1 MVETLSHAM
10 ENARAEVYRFLG
22 TLLTESLSIESLS
35 RILNGDTVSHLKA
48 LFTDQEVHQLF
59 EELVDDFSQGNLTAE
74 DIMLDFEALLR
85 VPGPTYIYPYESSYL
100 SRKKREDRV
109 QWGPLNGPPARAA
122 QRLYQN
128 ENLSVRS
135 ELADF
140 PDHIGVELEFMAQL
154 CRKVA
159 EALQS
164 GDQKTATEKRE
175 KQKYFF
181 QEHLLNWP
189 QALAEEM
196 RTRAGTIFYRCL
208 ADLLSNFLDMEKSF
222 LLSESKN

>member
-1 MVETLSHAM
+1 METLSSEM

-22 TLLTESLSIESLS
+22 TLLTESLSLKSLS
-35 RILNGDTVSHLKA
+35 RILNAEAVSHLKV
-48 LFTDQEVHQLF
+48 LFPDREVHQVL

-74 DIMLDFEALLR
+74 DIMLDFEALMR
-85 VPGPTYIYPYESSYL
+85 VPGPAYIYPYESSYL
-100 SRKKREDRV
+100 SRKKRENRM
-109 QWGPLNGPPARAA
+109 QWGSLNGPPARDA

-128 ENLSVRS
+128 EHLSVRS

-154 CRKVA
+154 CRKIA
-159 EALQS
+159 EALQA

-175 KQKYFF
+175 KQKHFF

-189 QALAEEM
+189 EALAKEM
-196 RTRAGTIFYRCL
+196 RTKASTIFYRCL
-208 ADLLSNFLDMEKSF
+208 ADLLSNFLDMEKRF

>member
-1 MVETLSHAM
+1 VETLSSEM

-22 TLLTESLSIESLS
+22 TLLTESLSIKSLS
-35 RILNGDTVSHLKA
+35 RILNGETVLHLKA
-48 LFTDQEVHQLF
+48 LFPDQEVHQVL
-59 EELVDDFSQGNLTAE
+59 EELIDDFSQGNLTAE

-85 VPGPTYIYPYESSYL
+85 VPGPAYIYPYESSYL
-100 SRKKREDRV
+100 SRKKREDRM
-109 QWGPLNGPPARAA
+109 QWGTLNGPPARSA

-140 PDHIGVELEFMAQL
+140 ADHIGVELEFMAQM

-159 EALQS
+159 KALQT

-175 KQKYFF
+175 KQKHFF

-189 QALAEEM
+189 EDLAKEM
-196 RTRAGTIFYRCL
+196 RTKAETIFYRCL
-208 ADLLSNFLDMEKSF
+208 ADLLSNFLDMEKRL
-222 LLSESKN
+222 LLSEA

>member
-1 MVETLSHAM
+1 VETLSSEM

-22 TLLTESLSIESLS
+22 TLLTESLSIKNLS
-35 RILNGDTVSHLKA
+35 RILNVETLSHLKA
-48 LFTDQEVHQLF
+48 LFPDQEVHQVL
-59 EELVDDFSQGNLTAE
+59 EELVDDFSQGHLTAE

-85 VPGPTYIYPYESSYL
+85 VPGPAYIHPYESSYL
-100 SRKKREDRV
+100 SRKKREDRM
-109 QWGPLNGPPARAA
+109 QWGPLNGPQARAA

-128 ENLSVRS
+128 EHLSVRS

-159 EALQS
+159 EALQT

-175 KQKYFF
+175 RQKHFF

-189 QALAEEM
+189 QALAKEM
-196 RTRAGTIFYRCL
+196 RSKAETIFYRCL

-222 LLSESKN
+222 LVSESKN

>member
-1 MVETLSHAM
+1 VETVSSEM

-22 TLLTESLSIESLS
+22 TLMTESLSTTSLN
-35 RILNGDTVSHLKA
+35 RILNAETVSHLKA
-48 LFTDQEVHQLF
+48 LFPDQGVHQVL
-59 EELVDDFSQGNLTAE
+59 ERLVDDFSKGNLTAE

-85 VPGPTYIYPYESSYL
+85 VPGPAYIYPYESSYL
-100 SRKKREDRV
+100 SRKKKEDRI
-109 QWGPLNGPPARAA
+109 QWGSLNGPPARAA

-128 ENLSVRS
+128 EHLSIRS

-175 KQKYFF
+175 KQKHFF

-189 QALAEEM
+189 EDLAKEM
-196 RTRAGTIFYRCL
+196 RTKAETIFYRCL
-208 ADLLSNFLDMEKSF
+208 ADLLTNFLEMEKRV
-222 LLSESKN
+222 LLSESMS

>member
-1 MVETLSHAM
+1 VETLSSEM

-22 TLLTESLSIESLS
+22 TLLTESLSIKNLS
-35 RILNGDTVSHLKA
+35 RILNVETLSHLKA
-48 LFTDQEVHQLF
+48 LFPDQEVHQVL
-59 EELVDDFSQGNLTAE
+59 EELVDDFSRGHLTAE

-85 VPGPTYIYPYESSYL
+85 VPGPAYIHPYESSYL
-100 SRKKREDRV
+100 SRKKREDRM
-109 QWGPLNGPPARAA
+109 QWGPLNGPQARAA

-128 ENLSVRS
+128 EHLSVRS

-159 EALQS
+159 EALQT

-175 KQKYFF
+175 RQKHFF

-189 QALAEEM
+189 QALAKEM
-196 RTRAGTIFYRCL
+196 RSKAETIFYRCL

-222 LLSESKN
+222 LVSESKN